1 VHTSPEPPRDP
12 VHYRPY
18 RRRAGRGSS
27 LLAASCLFACSVM
40 PRSCGKEP
48 PASPATT
55 APPKA
60 PTAETLPLDPFQRRA
75 ALTAAYRLEPDRRVL
90 LAVAAVQRFFVPVAA
105 ESATAVQEGE
115 LWRIRLGPLDIGTLP
130 DLPDFQQAL
139 ALLDAFAK
147 RLAAEQPIVGPT
159 PGAGSS
165 VEPLDWEPEAIA
177 ALREAQAR
185 WLKGDHSS
193 DLVRRACRALASL
206 AFLELDTLGVG
217 DILPAQALAMLAI
230 THALGGESAR
240 EESLVAAALGY
251 TTAAQ
256 AAAMRLPEGDSLR
269 LYLEHSPRLEASA
282 RGGPVTARYLQL
294 RALRWADDEEG
305 ETRWLETELA
315 GERNRLPVL
324 ALRLQQP
331 QRGWQNPVAEA
342 MPAYVLLAAAEQAG
356 DPRVASLA
364 KAVGD
369 PSALAAALG
378 FLEGRLLASAS
389 ALIARVD
396 TAASGPF
403 YSGVILQSY
412 DRSMLY
418 SALAEWSRTLIHA
431 LDSTDAAK
439 ELSHFLGQDRAPEAR
454 DFQRWLLLQVAARLP
469 DPAATAAGANGK
481 TPQNELSRVL
491 EQLLFDGQQARTP
504 PNLRTQLLQSI
515 SELPNL
521 GPEAL
526 LSLFEELRPRLN
538 WADPMALTATR
549 ALSARLDSRVDHRI
563 RLANLAWVALHD
575 LALEERLMRSAF
587 RDSRSWHPRSD
598 VWFAALDGDAD
609 TLQDLARSPA
619 VAFSVRVDSVSA
631 LGRIGALAPA
641 RVEQQLDQ
649 LGALHPLS
657 SEPTNA
663 LIALFTERKEY
674 GKAAGAARK
683 WLAKNASRRDLDVTI
698 MQARLGRAL
707 YRQGRYQES
716 WQTVEPFLDSWQ
728 AGVMLRAA
736 DAAAALGRTEDARRI
751 LANSVKR
758 YPDLTSAA
766 RSYWL
771 LRDYDGAAQFLA
783 HMPKPLTETDWAWS
797 IGKEFAEVFGPLPV
811 AESQK
816 AIAALHSAGLGDTPY
831 LGLAHAL
838 AHGHFHEHAFA
849 IVTALAEQ
857 MHGPRS
863 APPLLRGYLYL
874 KEWKGDEAALTW
886 IRSGP
891 LLKDARPSLS
901 LLVYELG
908 AYALLWNLLPEP
920 PAGRIADNFWLQRTA
935 SLLLEPKVATPE
947 RRNAARE
954 HYQGAGSSHYHE
966 LGKLLLGQLD
976 EREVAKL
983 ATGPEKACEVSY
995 YLGLKAE
1002 TEGRLEDA
1010 TAWYRNAVESAMP
1023 RWTEYQWSFGALQRF
1038 QSSGKT
1044 LRRLKAERLAGK
1056 H

>member
-1 VHTSPEPPRDP
+1 MPIKTPCWGRGAS
-12 VHYRPY
+12 
-18 RRRAGRGSS
+18 RGSS
-27 LLAASCLFACSVM
+27 LLAASCLFACSVL
-40 PRSCGKEP
+40 PRSCGKEH

-55 APPKA
+55 APPKSPA
-60 PTAETLPLDPFQRRA
+60 TVPAETLPLDPFQRRA
-75 ALTAAYRLEPDRRVL
+75 ALNAAYRLKPDLRVL
-90 LAVAAVQRFFVPVAA
+90 LAVEAVQRFFVPVAA
-105 ESATAVQEGE
+105 ESATAVQESE
-115 LWRIRLGPLDIGTLP
+115 LWRIRLGPADIGTLP

-147 RLAAEQPIVGPT
+147 RLAAEHPIVGPT
-159 PGAGSS
+159 PGAESS

-185 WLKGDHSS
+185 WLKGEHSAE
-193 DLVRRACRALASL
+193 LVRRACRALASL

-230 THALGGESAR
+230 THALGGKAAR

-256 AAAMRLPEGDSLR
+256 AAAKRLPEGDSLR

-331 QRGWQNPVAEA
+331 QHGWQNPVAEA
-342 MPAYVLLAAAEQAG
+342 IPAYVLLAAAEQAG

-364 KAVGD
+364 KAVGN
-369 PSALAAALG
+369 PSAVADALG

-403 YSGVILQSY
+403 YSGAVLQSY

-418 SALAEWSRTLIHA
+418 SALDEWSRTLLHA
-431 LDSTDAAK
+431 LSSTDAAK

-454 DFQRWLLLQVAARLP
+454 DFQRWLLLQIAARLP

-504 PNLRTQLLQSI
+504 PNLRAQLLQSL

-563 RLANLAWVALHD
+563 RFANLAWDALHD
-575 LALEERLMRSAF
+575 LAVEERLMRSAF

-598 VWFAALDGDAD
+598 IWFAALDGDAD
-609 TLQDLARSPA
+609 ILQDLARSPA
-619 VAFSVRVDSVSA
+619 VPFSLRVESVSA
-631 LGRIGALAPA
+631 LGRIVAWAPA
-641 RVEQQLDQ
+641 RVEEQLDQ

-657 SEPTNA
+657 SEPTDA
-663 LIALFTERKEY
+663 LVAFFTERKEY

-683 WLAKNASRRDLDVTI
+683 WLANNAGRQDLDVVV
-698 MQARLGRAL
+698 MQAALGRAL
-707 YRQGRYQES
+707 YRQGRYQEA

-728 AGVMLRAA
+728 AGVMRTAA
-736 DAAAALGRTEDARRI
+736 DAATALGRTEDARRI
-751 LANSVKR
+751 LRNYVKR
-758 YPDLTSAA
+758 YPDSTGPA

-771 LRDYDGAAQFLA
+771 LRDYDAAAQFLA
-783 HMPKPLTETDWAWS
+783 HSPKPPNETDWAWY
-797 IGKEFAEVFGPLPV
+797 IGREFAEIFGPLPV
-811 AESQK
+811 VESQK
-816 AIAALHSAGLGDTPY
+816 AIAALHSAGLGYTPY
-831 LGLAHAL
+831 QGLADAFAHA
-838 AHGHFHEHAFA
+838 HFHEHAFA
-849 IVTALAEQ
+849 IVTALADQ
-857 MHGPRS
+857 LHGPRS
-863 APPLLRGYLYL
+863 APPLLLRGYLYL

-891 LLKDARPSLS
+891 FLKDARPSLS
-901 LLVYELG
+901 LIVYELG

-920 PAGRIADNFWLQRTA
+920 PAGRFADNFWLQRTA
-935 SLLLEPKVATPE
+935 SLLLDPKVATAE

-966 LGKLLLGQLD
+966 LGKFLLGQLD
-976 EREVAKL
+976 EREAAKL
-983 ATGPEKACEVSY
+983 ATDPEKACEVSY

-1044 LRRLKAERLAGK
+1044 LRRLNAERLAGK